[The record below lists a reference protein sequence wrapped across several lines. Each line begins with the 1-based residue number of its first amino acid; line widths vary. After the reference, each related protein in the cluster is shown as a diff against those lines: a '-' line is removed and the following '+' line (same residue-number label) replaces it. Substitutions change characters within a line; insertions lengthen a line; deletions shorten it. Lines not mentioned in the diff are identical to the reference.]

1 MLVADGGSVDDTRE
15 ENEELKK
22 SPWIE
27 RVLSIYHG
35 IPGKGSTVRQIFEVA
50 NLLRSE
56 VCVLFDSDFQ
66 SINAGFVQRMGRD
79 LDNSYDFISPFNTR
93 YKYEGTLTKIL
104 LITHTI
110 LASVEMKK
118 IEAEDNYFRFKVI
131 HMRERL

>member
-1 MLVADGGSVDDTRE
+1 
-15 ENEELKK
+15 
-22 SPWIE
+22 
-27 RVLSIYHG
+27 
-35 IPGKGSTVRQIFEVA
+35 VRQIFEVA

-93 YKYEGTLTKIL
+93 YKYEGTLKKIL

-110 LASVEMKK
+110 LASVGDEK
-118 IEAEDNYFRFKVI
+118 NRSG
-131 HMRERL
+131 R